1 MATSSPQLKIINFTM
16 RKILTIELQDFA
28 KSTVTRDRGNEAYAA
43 LEKMLR
49 ENASDTVMID
59 LRKAELVSL
68 SFLDSIIVNIKK
80 NDNLRNVTFCF
91 MVKNE
96 DVLKK
101 LRKVITMRDFK
112 AYYKASEESEDKEI
126 ERVTLNPSVSAE
138 GIESKEELER
148 LTE

>member
-1 MATSSPQLKIINFTM
+1 M
-16 RKILTIELQDFA
+16 LQMNKSITLDVQKFA
-28 KSTVTRDRGNEAYAA
+28 KSTVTRDRGNEAYAV

-49 ENASDTVMID
+49 DNANDTVMID

-80 NDNLRNVTFCF
+80 NESFKNVTFCF

-112 AYYKASEESEDKEI
+112 AYYKFSEESDQTEI
-126 ERVTLNPSVSAE
+126 EKVTLNPNVSPE
-138 GIESKEELER
+138 LIENKENLER